1 MAKGAII
8 TEKVFSSIMILHEAN
23 PELNSTQIGKVFK
36 VDASTVGKMI
46 RCGTWEKYE
55 EFKKEKAEKGRQRE
69 KARREAE
76 KQGAEEPQIEGQIR
90 MDLVPAEET
99 ELKADLFIDPEKMAD
114 IYDQTKM
121 MRFQAAQ
128 VDKLII
134 QNAQWMDEIIMK
146 INQLNDTMS
155 MVLRAI
161 RRE

>member
-69 KARREAE
+69 AARRKAE
-76 KQGAEEPQIEGQIR
+76 EQPAEEPQIEGQIR
-90 MDLVPAEET
+90 MDLVPAEEP
-99 ELKADLFIDPEKMAD
+99 KPEMSE
-114 IYDQTKM
+114 QTKM
-121 MRFQAAQ
+121 MRFLAGRFELIEKSQALG
-128 VDKLII
+128 VEILRMEIDK
-134 QNAQWMDEIIMK
+134 
-146 INQLNDTMS
+146 LNDTMS

>member
-46 RCGTWEKYE
+46 RCGTWERYK

-69 KARREAE
+69 AARRAAE
-76 KQGAEEPQIEGQIR
+76 EQTAEVQVPGQIEMELKPAEEPKQE
-90 MDLVPAEET
+90 MSE
-99 ELKADLFIDPEKMAD
+99 
-114 IYDQTKM
+114 QTKM
-121 MRFQAAQ
+121 MRFLAGRFELIEKSQALG
-128 VDKLII
+128 VEMLRMEIDK
-134 QNAQWMDEIIMK
+134 
-146 INQLNDTMS
+146 LNDTMS

>member
-69 KARREAE
+69 AARRKAE
-76 KQGAEEPQIEGQIR
+76 EQKPEPQIEGQIR
-90 MDLVPAEET
+90 MELLPEEKDPVPEMVRIET
-99 ELKADLFIDPEKMAD
+99 IDPVKL
-114 IYDQTKM
+114 
-121 MRFQAAQ
+121 MRFQAEMTSRICEKITAQ
-128 VDKLII
+128 SLILNETLLVKL
-134 QNAQWMDEIIMK
+134 DR
-146 INQLNDTMS
+146 LNDTMS
-155 MVLRAI
+155 MVLRAV

>member
-69 KARREAE
+69 AARRKAE
-76 KQGAEEPQIEGQIR
+76 EQGAEEPQIEGQIR
-90 MDLVPAEET
+90 MDLVPAEEPKT
-99 ELKADLFIDPEKMAD
+99 EKNEETLGDM
-114 IYDQTKM
+114 QTKM

-128 VDKLII
+128 VDKLIL

-155 MVLRAI
+155 MVLRAV
-161 RRE
+161 RKE

>member
-69 KARREAE
+69 AARRKAE
-76 KQGAEEPQIEGQIR
+76 EQGAEEPQIEGQIR
-90 MDLVPAEET
+90 MDLVPAEEP
-99 ELKADLFIDPEKMAD
+99 KAEMSE
-114 IYDQTKM
+114 QTKM

-128 VDKLII
+128 VDKLIL
-134 QNAQWMDEIIMK
+134 QNAQWMDEIVMK

-155 MVLRAI
+155 MVLRAV
-161 RRE
+161 RKE

>member
-69 KARREAE
+69 KARRAAE
-76 KQGAEEPQIEGQIR
+76 EQTAEEPQIEGQIR
-90 MDLVPAEET
+90 MDLVPAEEQKT
-99 ELKADLFIDPEKMAD
+99 EENEETLGDM
-114 IYDQTKM
+114 QTKM
-121 MRFQAAQ
+121 MRFQAEMTSRICEKITAQ
-128 VDKLII
+128 ALILNETMLVKL
-134 QNAQWMDEIIMK
+134 DR
-146 INQLNDTMS
+146 LNDTMS

-161 RRE
+161 RKE